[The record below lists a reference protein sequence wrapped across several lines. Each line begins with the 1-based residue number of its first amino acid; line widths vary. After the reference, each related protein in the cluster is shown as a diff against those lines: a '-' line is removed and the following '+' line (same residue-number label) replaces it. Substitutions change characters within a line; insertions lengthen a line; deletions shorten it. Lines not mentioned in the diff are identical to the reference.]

1 MEPNQQNKQAK
12 QNRTRDSE
20 IKNKRTVTRE
30 EGGGDSGEEREK
42 GFQEQL

>member
-12 QNRTRDSE
+12 YNPVSE
-20 IKNKRTVTRE
+20 IKNKQKVTRRE
-30 EGGGDSGEEREK
+30 EWGDNGGEKGK